1 MEICLAVIHLPCRMT
16 IGVRAD
22 VKVSFL
28 KSLFDGVS
36 HLLITG
42 FLRLIYMKIEQKV
55 RAGTKKGDCKI
66 SLTFRAD
73 NLTGGYEME
82 LDGVIYVFN
91 EVLKAMKS
99 NG

>member
-1 MEICLAVIHLPCRMT
+1 
-16 IGVRAD
+16 
-22 VKVSFL
+22 
-28 KSLFDGVS
+28 
-36 HLLITG
+36 
-42 FLRLIYMKIEQKV
+42 MKIEQKV

-73 NLTGGYEME
+73 NLTGGHEME